1 MNTYTSKQIAVIS
14 YFLRKSRH
22 NFMLWSIIRDAMK
35 NCDVQENFCED
46 KNYFYKLLDA
56 FFEEALSLHWDNYL
70 EDFSGVDLYH
80 RKFFKVDLLPKIKK
94 LLDLDERDAFRNQWQ
109 SNEFAYKKKVFEEIF
124 KISFHLESK
133 NLHKNP
139 RIRTHPNNFK
149 KLYRSMRKEI
159 SFYSPSG
166 YGLYDLSKMKGPL
179 LVLLSGYYFLYS
191 RNAEDLSDNKGYK
204 KTETLGMHDLSLHHV
219 LPIIVFA
226 YSLIT
231 IFPFLSNAVMKK
243 VGEKMSAFSNQA
255 AIEVITKNES
265 VNQTT
270 TDDVFLSKLLSILDQ
285 FPLAKEKLPKLPAFN
300 KEKTKPSHVTESL
313 ITYPEPILNRFKPT
327 SSRQQIKESPSL
339 SLLAEA
345 GLQHIDK
352 SMDYQLNTIKKAPE
366 DSNLERQKAYFAPA
380 YQGRKVYPFGKVFVA
395 EVLRDQVDT
404 QEELNKFTEILE
416 QGVCL
421 YRKKLN
427 KSGLKVYKTSSIA
440 ADAILK
446 VIHGQKRVVCS
457 AQRMDVETPT
467 GEILADKVVYVP
479 EIVGPKIKLKIYIN
493 K

>member
-1 MNTYTSKQIAVIS
+1 MIDSGTVGAFGGIRFCDDDEDAGKLYQIEKSVLGGRGAQHI
-14 YFLRKSRH
+14 YPDFDLR
-22 NFMLWSIIRDAMK
+22 
-35 NCDVQENFCED
+35 V
-46 KNYFYKLLDA
+46 
-56 FFEEALSLHWDNYL
+56 
-70 EDFSGVDLYH
+70 
-80 RKFFKVDLLPKIKK
+80 
-94 LLDLDERDAFRNQWQ
+94 
-109 SNEFAYKKKVFEEIF
+109 
-124 KISFHLESK
+124 
-133 NLHKNP
+133 
-139 RIRTHPNNFK
+139 RIRHRQMDVPHRDPGVIRGCQLT
-149 KLYRSMRKEI
+149 
-159 SFYSPSG
+159 
-166 YGLYDLSKMKGPL
+166 KGHC
-179 LVLLSGYYFLYS
+179 SH
-191 RNAEDLSDNKGYK
+191 RR
-204 KTETLGMHDLSLHHV
+204 
-219 LPIIVFA
+219 
-226 YSLIT
+226 
-231 IFPFLSNAVMKK
+231 
-243 VGEKMSAFSNQA
+243 
-255 AIEVITKNES
+255 
-265 VNQTT
+265 
-270 TDDVFLSKLLSILDQ
+270 
-285 FPLAKEKLPKLPAFN
+285 
-300 KEKTKPSHVTESL
+300 EKTKPSHVTESL

-457 AQRMDVETPT
+457 AQRIDVETPT
-467 GEILADKVVYVP
+467 GEILTDKVVYVP
-479 EIVGPKIKLKIYIN
+479 EIVGSKVKLKINI
-493 K
+493 KK